1 MIYRNYGRS
10 GLKTAA
16 IGFGGM
22 RFENPHDIDAS
33 AETVLHA
40 FDKGITYFDT
50 APGYCDDKS
59 EFIMGRAVA
68 EMKKSG
74 RPFTL
79 STKSSKSDG
88 SVLREELE
96 RSLERLGVDCIDFY
110 NCWYVLTME
119 DWEGRKRG
127 GAVDAILKAKE
138 EGLIKHAV
146 FSTHLGGAD
155 IRRVI
160 EEGYF
165 EGVTLGYSV
174 MNSAYRQEGIEA
186 AAENGMGAVIMNPL
200 GGGLITGSGDAL
212 DFLKVRP
219 EQTLLE
225 SAIHFLLNDER
236 ISTFLV
242 GFRNKDDVDSAVA
255 AVESFRPYTAEET
268 AKLTK
273 SITEDFNS
281 LCTSCRYCDVCP
293 EEIHVWAFQ
302 EVWNHLKLTGSTD
315 GLANRLK
322 YHWSADL
329 TELERCT
336 SCGACEAACTQK
348 LPILDRFAQLEKELK
363 S

>member
-1 MIYRNYGRS
+1 MIYRNYGPG
-10 GLKTAA
+10 GLTVSAL
-16 IGFGGM
+16 GFGGM
-22 RFENPHDIDAS
+22 RFENPHDTDTA
-33 AETVLHA
+33 AETVVHA
-40 FDKGITYFDT
+40 FNKGITYFDT
-50 APGYCDDKS
+50 APGYCEDQS
-59 EFIMGRAVA
+59 EIIMGRAIG

-74 RPFTL
+74 NPFTI
-79 STKSSKSDG
+79 STKSNKSDG
-88 SVLREELE
+88 AVLRKELE
-96 RSLERLGVDCIDFY
+96 NSLTRLGVDSIDFY

-119 DWEGRKRG
+119 DWEGRKKG
-127 GAVDAILKAKE
+127 GAVQAILKARE

-146 FSTHLGGAD
+146 FSTHLAGPD

-186 AAENGMGAVIMNPL
+186 AAENGLGAVIMNPL

-219 EQTLLE
+219 DQTMLE

-242 GFRNKDDVDSAVA
+242 GFRNKDDVDSAVD
-255 AVESFRPYTAEET
+255 AVESFKPYTDAEQ
-268 AKLTK
+268 AYITK
-273 SITEDFNS
+273 SITQDFNS

-293 EEIHVWAFQ
+293 EGIQVWAFQ
-302 EVWNHLKLTGSTD
+302 ECWNHLKLKGSAE
-315 GLANRLK
+315 GLSDRLK
-322 YHWSADL
+322 YYWSAGLD
-329 TELERCT
+329 ELEQCT

-348 LPILDRFAQLEKELK
+348 LPILDRFAELEKALK
-363 S
+363 E